1 MHRRFSPRFPPS
13 SDPGPLFLNRLLGDV
28 QNPQSQS
35 PSSVID
41 VASFRAGIPRSKV
54 GRRLFCGS
62 VCRIFETALDTTLL
76 NVSGLRCDA
85 EIISCRRRTFRL
97 RLEYNFS
104 HRGCEKPKN
113 SAKRNTKKGSSLWGQ
128 RIEAIRQAF
137 NKQWVVSAAL
147 RKITLNRPDSLLSEI
162 STQHKA

>member
-1 MHRRFSPRFPPS
+1 MHAAAGLSFYHRAITNSPHRMHRQFSPRFPPS
-13 SDPGPLFLNRLLGDV
+13 SDPGPFVPERLLGDV

-41 VASFRAGIPRSKV
+41 VASFRADIPRSKV

-85 EIISCRRRTFRL
+85 EKISCRRRTFRL

-113 SAKRNTKKGSSLWGQ
+113 SAKKKHKEREQSMGT
-128 RIEAIRQAF
+128 E
-137 NKQWVVSAAL
+137 
-147 RKITLNRPDSLLSEI
+147 NRSNSPSF
-162 STQHKA
+162 